1 MLSVLVPNRSRQV
14 RLFCWCGMKNH
25 HDSVTHFF
33 PQLSAPETPGEDQT
47 WRGWWSSSASLRR
60 SRWCTSFVT
69 ARLGNFLR
77 ISEYDEN
84 IYSKKNMES
93 QKVVGIHLLVL
104 RECSGMIQS
113 IPSNFII
120 ATPSNPSSNPEIPQ
134 MTRWPRA
141 IHFVIAKGTQ
151 RGNKKWWVYVDSIKT
166 WWWNF
171 LDMYT
176 YSIYIY
182 ILYIYIIHTYY
193 IYIYILYI
201 LYIYIMYIYYI
212 YIIHIYIY
220 YIMYILYMYILYVYI
235 YNIHILTFPMQ
246 HSCQELGLRIL
257 NLAGHE
263 GGQCRIRW
271 YTKKTNS
278 KL

>member
-1 MLSVLVPNRSRQV
+1 MLSVLVPNRSPQV

-166 WWWNF
+166 WWWKF

-182 ILYIYIIHTYY
+182 ILYIYYT
-193 IYIYILYI
+193 YI
-201 LYIYIMYIYYI
+201 LYIYYIYYIYYVYILYI

-220 YIMYILYMYILYVYI
+220 ILYYVYI
-235 YNIHILTFPMQ
+235 IYVYIICIYIIYTSSLSQCNT
-246 HSCQELGLRIL
+246 
-257 NLAGHE
+257 LAKNWAFASWTLQDMRGDSV
-263 GGQCRIRW
+263 G
-271 YTKKTNS
+271 
-278 KL
+278 